1 MALNDTLLFRVFR
14 IGEMNDNASMS
25 GGPGSGD
32 KAANTAAGVG
42 DAIFTGLV
50 QAEDDTVG
58 LLGYALFK
66 QNKRDWLST
75 FLKEQGR
82 DVTDGELLAYHLGER
97 APRRLLTYRRL
108 AVDVLARDS
117 GGRDGEGFAGNFAAV
132 SGGGK
137 AASPPSFTEA
147 IIARPWAKSLVALL
161 AAIGLLAIIVVALSA
176 VSPSLVRDILPGQAV
191 TAPK

>member
-1 MALNDTLLFRVFR
+1 MALEGNYLFGVFR
-14 IGEMNDNASMS
+14 IDSMNDDATMT

-32 KAANTAAGVG
+32 KASNTAAAVG

-58 LLGYALFK
+58 LLGYALYK

-75 FLKEQGR
+75 FVKEQGR
-82 DVTDGELLAYHLGER
+82 DVTEGELLAYHLGER
-97 APRRLLTYRRL
+97 APRRILTYRRL
-108 AVDVLARDS
+108 AVDVLARDP
-117 GGRDGEGFAGNFAAV
+117 GGRDGDGFAGNFVAP

-147 IIARPWAKSLVALL
+147 IIARAWTKALVAVL
-161 AAIGLLAIIVVALSA
+161 AAIGLVAIIVVALSA
-176 VSPSLVRDILPGQAV
+176 VSPGLVRDILPGQAA